1 MDDSNTGA
9 TDDTKRL
16 ISRVFEEIWNQG
28 NVQVANE
35 IFAEGYI
42 ADPGNG
48 DQMTTH
54 SLRET
59 VLNQRAISPQLHYVV
74 NQFIV
79 EGDLVA
85 TRWTGTGIR
94 LDGATVSRWG
104 MTMWRISN
112 SRITEAWVLTSTASP
127 LHL

>member
-1 MDDSNTGA
+1 MDDSNAGS
-9 TDDTKRL
+9 TDDAKRL

-28 NVQVANE
+28 NVQVASE
-35 IFAEGYI
+35 IFADGYI

-48 DQMTTH
+48 DEMTTH
-54 SLRET
+54 SLQET
-59 VLNQRAISPQLHYVV
+59 VQNQRAISPQLHYVV

-79 EGDLVA
+79 EGGLVA

-94 LDGATVSRWG
+94 LDGADVSRWG

-112 SRITEAWVLTSTASP
+112 SRITAAWVLTSTASP
-127 LHL
+127 LHQ